1 DSNSTAAHCIK
12 AGLGIAIMP
21 ESVAIDQKLFFRL
34 ISKPSLA
41 REIYFINRNENIYKD
56 KLDSQILKSAL
67 WL

>member
-1 DSNSTAAHCIK
+1 MK

-41 REIYFINRNENIYKD
+41 REIYLINRNENTYKD
-56 KLDSQILKSAL
+56 KLDSQTLKSAL